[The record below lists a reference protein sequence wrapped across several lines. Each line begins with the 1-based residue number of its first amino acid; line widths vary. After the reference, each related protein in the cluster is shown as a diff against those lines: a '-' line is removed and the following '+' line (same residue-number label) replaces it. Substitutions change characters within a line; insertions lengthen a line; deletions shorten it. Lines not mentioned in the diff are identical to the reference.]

1 MKRDRIIR
9 VGQIGCGTVGSGVI
23 RILQDNA
30 GAISRRTGC
39 EIRVVRIAVK
49 DLADARYVEVPEGML
64 TIHAGD
70 VIEDP
75 EIDIM
80 VEVMGGIEPAR
91 SFILEA
97 FAAGKHVVSANKELM
112 STHGGEILRAAEGAG
127 VDIAFEASVGGG
139 IPILLPLKQ
148 SLAGNAVNQILGIV
162 NGTTN
167 YVLSRM
173 TQEGLSFS
181 QAITKAQSLGYAE
194 ADPSADVEGRDAAA
208 KLAIL
213 ASMAFNSRVTLDDVY
228 AEGITGITSDDIA
241 FGRDLGYV
249 IKLLAVAKDEMD
261 GISVRV
267 HPTMIPANHPLATVR
282 DENNAI
288 FVSGD
293 AVGELMF
300 YGKGAGSLPAASAVV
315 GDVISIAR
323 NMLSGGHMV
332 GCTCFYEKPIKNMAD
347 VVCRYFM
354 IFDVPDRPGVL
365 ARIAGVF
372 GDNEVSIKSV
382 IQHGMGKEARIVL
395 ITHAVREESLRATVR
410 GLEELEAVNRIVSV
424 IRVEDPE
431 VEEAQGTENRAASR
445 KE

>member
-1 MKRDRIIR
+1 MAEEKRIIR
-9 VGQIGCGTVGSGVI
+9 VGQLGCGTVGSGVI
-23 RILQDNA
+23 RILRDNA
-30 GAISRRTGC
+30 EAISRRTGC
-39 EIRVVRIAVK
+39 EIRVKSIAVA
-49 DLADARYVEVPEGML
+49 DLADPRYVEVPESML
-64 TIHAGD
+64 TTDATTMIQ
-70 VIEDP
+70 DP
-75 EIDIM
+75 EVDIV
-80 VEVMGGIEPAR
+80 VEVMGGIEPTR
-91 SFILEA
+91 GFILAA

-112 STHGGEILRAAEGAG
+112 STHGGEILRAAEEAG
-127 VDIAFEASVGGG
+127 VDIAYEASVGGG

-148 SLAGNAVNQILGIV
+148 SLAGNAVYQMLGIV

-167 YVLSRM
+167 YVLTRM
-173 TQEGLSFS
+173 TEEGLSFS
-181 QAITKAQSLGYAE
+181 QAIAKAQSLGYAE

-249 IKLLAVAKDEMD
+249 IKLLAVAKDETD

-267 HPTMIPANHPLATVR
+267 HPTMIPADHPLAAVR

-315 GDVISIAR
+315 GDVISISR
-323 NMLSGGHMV
+323 NMLSGGRMV
-332 GCTCFYEKPIKNMAD
+332 GCTCFYDKPIKDMAD

-354 IFDVPDRPGVL
+354 IFNVPDRPGVL

-372 GDNEVSIKSV
+372 GDNGVSIKSV

-395 ITHAVREESLRATVR
+395 ITHAVREASLRATVR

-424 IRVEDPE
+424 IRVEDADVDE
-431 VEEAQGTENRAASR
+431 R
-445 KE
+445 

>member
-1 MKRDRIIR
+1 MVADVKIIR
-9 VGQIGCGTVGSGVI
+9 IGQVGCGTVGSGVI
-23 RILQDNA
+23 SILQDNVE
-30 GAISRRTGC
+30 AISRRTGC
-39 EIRVVRIAVK
+39 EITVKRIAVK
-49 DLADARYVEVPEGML
+49 DLSDPRYVEVPDEML
-64 TIHAGD
+64 TTDARS

-75 EIDIM
+75 EIDLL
-80 VEVMGGIEPAR
+80 VEVMGGAEPAR
-91 SFILEA
+91 TFILEA
-97 FAAGKHVVSANKELM
+97 LAAGKHVVSANKELM
-112 STHGGEILRAAEGAG
+112 STHGGEILRAAEEAG

-148 SLAGNAVNQILGIV
+148 SLAGNTIDKILGIV

-167 YVLSRM
+167 YVLTRM
-173 TQEGLSFS
+173 TEEGLSFS
-181 QAITKAQSLGYAE
+181 QAIEKAQALGLAE

-213 ASMAFNSRVTLDDVY
+213 ASMAFNSRVTLGDVY
-228 AEGITGITSDDIA
+228 AEGITTITPDDIA

-249 IKLLAVAKDEMD
+249 IKLLAVAKDEAD

-267 HPTMIPANHPLATVR
+267 HPTMIPADHPLATVR

-315 GDVISIAR
+315 GDIISIAR

-332 GCTCFYEKPIKNMAD
+332 GCTCFYDKPIKDMAD

-372 GDNEVSIKSV
+372 GDNGVSIKSV
-382 IQHGMGKEARIVL
+382 IQHGMGDEARIVL

-431 VEEAQGTENRAASR
+431 VEEL
-445 KE
+445 

>member
-1 MKRDRIIR
+1 MVEDGRIIR

-23 RILQDNA
+23 RILRDNA
-30 GAISRRTGC
+30 EAISLRTGC
-39 EIRVVRIAVK
+39 KIQVKSIAVK
-49 DLADARYVEVPEGML
+49 DLADPRYVEVSDEML
-64 TIHAGD
+64 TTDARS

-75 EIDIM
+75 DIDLI
-80 VEVMGGIEPAR
+80 VEVMGGAEPAR
-91 SFILEA
+91 TLILEA
-97 FAAGKHVVSANKELM
+97 LAAGKHVVSANKELM
-112 STHGGEILRAAEGAG
+112 STHGGEILRAAEEAGA
-127 VDIAFEASVGGG
+127 DIAFEASVGGG

-148 SLAGNAVNQILGIV
+148 SLAGNAIDKILGIV

-167 YVLSRM
+167 YVLTRM
-173 TQEGLSFS
+173 TEEGLSFS
-181 QAITKAQSLGYAE
+181 QAIEKAQALGYAE

-213 ASMAFNSRVTLDDVY
+213 ASMAFNSRVTLEDVY
-228 AEGITGITSDDIA
+228 AEGITGITSNDIA

-249 IKLLAVAKDEMD
+249 IKLLAVAKDETD

-267 HPTMIPANHPLATVR
+267 HPTMIPADHPLATVR

-315 GDVISIAR
+315 GDIISIAR
-323 NMLSGGHMV
+323 NMLSGGRLV
-332 GCTCFYEKPIKNMAD
+332 GCTCFYDKPIKDMAD

-372 GDNEVSIKSV
+372 GDNGVSIKSV
-382 IQHGMGKEARIVL
+382 IQHGMGSEARIVL
-395 ITHAVREESLRATVR
+395 ITHAVREESLRATVQ

-431 VEEAQGTENRAASR
+431 VEEL
-445 KE
+445 

>member
-1 MKRDRIIR
+1 MVEDARIIN

-23 RILQDNA
+23 RILRDNSE
-30 GAISRRTGC
+30 AISRRTGC
-39 EIRVVRIAVK
+39 MIKVKRIAVK
-49 DLADARYVEVPEGML
+49 DLSDQRYVEVPDEML
-64 TIHAGD
+64 ATDARA

-75 EIDIM
+75 EIDLI
-80 VEVMGGIEPAR
+80 VEVMGGVEPAR
-91 SFILEA
+91 TFILEA
-97 FAAGKHVVSANKELM
+97 LAAGKHVVSANKELM
-112 STHGGEILRAAEGAG
+112 STHGGEILRAAEEAG

-148 SLAGNAVNQILGIV
+148 SLAGNAIGKILGIV

-167 YVLSRM
+167 YVLTRM
-173 TQEGLSFS
+173 TEEGLSFS
-181 QAITKAQSLGYAE
+181 QAIAKAQALGYAE
-194 ADPSADVEGRDAAA
+194 TDPSADVEGRDAAA

-213 ASMAFNSRVTLDDVY
+213 ASMAFNSRVTLEDVY
-228 AEGITGITSDDIA
+228 AEGITGVTSDDIA
-241 FGRDLGYV
+241 FGRDFGYV
-249 IKLLAVAKDEMD
+249 IKLLAVAKDEAD

-267 HPTMIPANHPLATVR
+267 HPTMIPADHPLATVR

-315 GDVISIAR
+315 GDIISIAR
-323 NMLSGGHMV
+323 NMLSGGRMV
-332 GCTCFYEKPIKNMAD
+332 GCTCFYDKPVKDMAD

-354 IFDVPDRPGVL
+354 IFDVPDQPGVL

-372 GDNEVSIKSV
+372 GDNKVSIKSV

-431 VEEAQGTENRAASR
+431 VEEL
-445 KE
+445 

>member
-1 MKRDRIIR
+1 MAEEKRIIR

-23 RILQDNA
+23 RILRDNA
-30 GAISRRTGC
+30 EGISRRTGC
-39 EIRVVRIAVK
+39 EIRVKCVAVAG
-49 DLADARYVEVPEGML
+49 LADPRYVEVPESML
-64 TIHAGD
+64 TTDAMTMIR
-70 VIEDP
+70 DP
-75 EIDIM
+75 EVDIV
-80 VEVMGGIEPAR
+80 VEVMGGIEPTRGFMLA
-91 SFILEA
+91 A

-112 STHGGEILRAAEGAG
+112 STHGGEILRAAEEAG
-127 VDIAFEASVGGG
+127 VDIAYEASVGGG

-148 SLAGNAVNQILGIV
+148 SLAGNAVYQMLGIV

-167 YVLSRM
+167 YVLTRM
-173 TQEGLSFS
+173 TEEGLSFS
-181 QAITKAQSLGYAE
+181 QAIAKAQSLGYAE

-213 ASMAFNSRVTLDDVY
+213 ASIAFNSRVTLDDVY

-249 IKLLAVAKDEMD
+249 IKLLAVAKDEAD

-267 HPTMIPANHPLATVR
+267 HPTMIPVDHPLAAVR

-300 YGKGAGSLPAASAVV
+300 YGKGAGSMPAASAVV
-315 GDVISIAR
+315 GDVISISR
-323 NMLSGGHMV
+323 NMISGGRMV
-332 GCTCFYEKPIKNMAD
+332 GCTCFYDKPIKDMAD

-372 GDNEVSIKSV
+372 GDNGVSIKSV

-395 ITHAVREESLRATVR
+395 ITHAVREESIRATVR

-424 IRVEDPE
+424 IRVEDPDVDE
-431 VEEAQGTENRAASR
+431 
-445 KE
+445 K

>member
-1 MKRDRIIR
+1 MAKEDMVIR

-23 RILQDNA
+23 RILRDNA
-30 GAISRRTGC
+30 QAISMRTGC
-39 EIRVVRIAVK
+39 AISTKRVAVK
-49 DLADARYVEVPEGML
+49 DLGDPRYVEVPEGML
-64 TIHAGD
+64 TTDAAAL
-70 VIEDP
+70 VRDP
-75 EIDIM
+75 GVDIV
-80 VEVMGGIEPAR
+80 VEVMGGLEPAR
-91 SFILEA
+91 TLILEA
-97 FAAGKHVVSANKELM
+97 LAAGKHVVTANKELM
-112 STHGGEILRAAEGAG
+112 STHGGEILEAAEKAG
-127 VDIAFEASVGGG
+127 VDIAYEASVGGG

-148 SLAGNAVNQILGIV
+148 SLAGNLISQILGIV

-167 YVLSRM
+167 YVLTRM
-173 TQEGLSFS
+173 SEEGLSFS
-181 QAITKAQSLGYAE
+181 QAIAKAQSLGYAE

-213 ASMAFNSRVTLDDVY
+213 ASMAFNSRVTIADVY
-228 AEGITGITSDDIA
+228 AEGISGITPEDIA
-241 FGRDLGYV
+241 FGRDMGYA
-249 IKLLAVAKDEMD
+249 IKLLAVAKDEAE

-267 HPTMIPANHPLATVR
+267 HPTMIPADHPLASVR

-315 GDVISIAR
+315 GDVVSIAR
-323 NMLSGGHMV
+323 NMLDGGRLV
-332 GCTCFYEKPIKNMAD
+332 GCTCFRARPVKDMAD

-372 GDNEVSIKSV
+372 GDNGVSIKSV
-382 IQHGMGKEARIVL
+382 IQHGMGGEARIVL
-395 ITHAVREESLRATVR
+395 ITHAVREEGLRATVK
-410 GLEELEAVNRIVSV
+410 GLEETGAVNRIVSV

-431 VEEAQGTENRAASR
+431 QEEA
-445 KE
+445 

>member
-1 MKRDRIIR
+1 MTEDRKIIR
-9 VGQIGCGTVGSGVI
+9 VGQLGCGTVGSGVI
-23 RILQDNA
+23 RILEENA
-30 GAISRRTGC
+30 EVISRRTGC
-39 EIRVVRIAVK
+39 EIRVKRVAVK
-49 DLADARYVEVPEGML
+49 DLADPRYVEVPEDVL
-64 TIHAGD
+64 TTDASA
-70 VIEDP
+70 VLRDP
-75 EIDIM
+75 DLDII

-97 FAAGKHVVSANKELM
+97 LAAGKHVVSANKELM
-112 STHGGEILRAAEGAG
+112 STHGGEVLEAAEKAGAD
-127 VDIAFEASVGGG
+127 VAYEASVGGG

-148 SLAGNAVNQILGIV
+148 SLAGNRIDQILGIV

-167 YVLSRM
+167 YVLTRM
-173 TQEGLSFS
+173 SEEGLSFE
-181 QAITKAQSLGYAE
+181 QAISRAQSLGYAE

-228 AEGITGITSDDIA
+228 AEGIEGITPDDIA

-249 IKLLAVAKDEMD
+249 IKLLAVAKEDAQ

-267 HPTMIPANHPLATVR
+267 HPTMIPSDHPLAAVR

-323 NMLSGGHMV
+323 NMLSGGRMV
-332 GCTCFYEKPIKNMAD
+332 GCTCFSEKPVKNMAD

-354 IFDVPDRPGVL
+354 IFNVPDRPGVL

-372 GDNEVSIKSV
+372 GDNGVSIKSV

-395 ITHAVREESLRATVR
+395 ITHAVREESLLATVS
-410 GLEELEAVNRIVSV
+410 GLEKTEAVNRIVSV
-424 IRVEDPE
+424 IRVEDPA
-431 VEEAQGTENRAASR
+431 VEES
-445 KE
+445 